1 MNITILT
8 TYFYPEITATTHLL
22 WDLANDLAEYGA
34 KVTVVTR
41 IPSRGIDQEIKRK
54 YADRKVEKV
63 NSHLRIIRVGSDK
76 TESNSFISRAMRY
89 LVSTVSL
96 YQTAK
101 KISTD
106 VFLISS
112 TPPFL
117 GIAGAFLANKAP
129 AIYNLQD
136 IFPDSLE
143 NAGKITEKSILMKV
157 LRKVEQ
163 FIYKRQNHIITIS
176 KDFQKILLSRGVK
189 ENKISVVYNWIDET
203 KVISIPRN
211 ENILFDRYGFDSS
224 KFYITYCGNIGYS
237 QNLEMVVDIAKELES
252 EFPDL
257 RFVFIGNGAW
267 KDNLN
272 QYIEDKLINT
282 VTLIPF
288 QQYEDI
294 SHVMSLG
301 NVSLVCSKT
310 NIGTSSFPSKTWSI
324 MSASVPVICS
334 FDMNSELCEI
344 ITNANCGVC
353 VPAED
358 KEALKEAIKFVFN
371 HRDELKQLGSNGRE
385 YIEKYLNRK
394 AATHQYFDII
404 KDLSIRTNKINT
416 KK

>member
-8 TYFYPEITATTHLL
+8 TYFYPEITAATHLL

-41 IPSRGIDQEIKRK
+41 VPSRGINQEIKK
-54 YADRKVEKV
+54 EYANRKVEKV

-96 YQTAK
+96 YQNAK
-101 KISTD
+101 KIKTD

-143 NAGKITEKSILMKV
+143 NAGKVTEKSILMKV
-157 LRKVEQ
+157 FRKVEL

-237 QNLEMVVDIAKELES
+237 QNLEMVVDIAHELEKDY
-252 EFPDL
+252 PDI
-257 RFVFIGNGAW
+257 RFVLIGDGAW
-267 KDNLN
+267 KTNITN
-272 QYIEDKLINT
+272 YIEAKCVKSVFL
-282 VTLIPF
+282 LPF
-288 QQYEDI
+288 QPYEDI
-294 SHVMSLG
+294 SHVMSMG
-301 NVSLVCSKT
+301 DVSLVCSKT

-324 MSASVPVICS
+324 MSAAVPVLCS
-334 FDMNSELCEI
+334 FDKDSELCEI
-344 ITNANCGVC
+344 INNAECGVC
-353 VPAED
+353 VPAEN
-358 KEALKEAIKFVFN
+358 K
-371 HRDELKQLGSNGRE
+371 DELKKAIIHAYFHPEELKAMGKNGRK
-385 YIEKYLNRK
+385 YIEEHLTRK
-394 AATHQYFDII
+394 AATRKYFDILACI
-404 KDLSIRTNKINT
+404 YNDNK
-416 KK
+416 